1 MVEPTSLSVPP
12 HDPWRPRPSR
22 PQRRAAVDAATAWQT
37 SVHPKR
43 HRTEPA
49 AEASLVPY
57 APINDPSYRDLV
69 AITGRFAKG
78 LTARRAT
85 ERFWDYVDEVEALF
99 CVQGEGYVQRM
110 FAQPDLAALSLKQ
123 LEIVRCARSEHDPCG
138 LSGSDSRTDKFNNNI
153 ATLFPKSIA
162 DRNSGAAVEA
172 LRALAE
178 RHARV
183 QKRVRQQFAA
193 PR

>member
-1 MVEPTSLSVPP
+1 MVEPASLSVPH

-22 PQRRAAVDAATAWQT
+22 PRRRAAVDAATAWQT
-37 SVHPKR
+37 SAHPKR
-43 HRTEPA
+43 HRTEPP
-49 AEASLVPY
+49 AEAALAPHVPT
-57 APINDPSYRDLV
+57 NDPSYRVLV

-78 LTARRAT
+78 LTARSAT
-85 ERFWDYVDEVEALF
+85 ERFWDYVRDVEALF

-123 LEIVRCARSEHDPCG
+123 LEIVRCARSEHDPWG
-138 LSGSDSRTDKFNNNI
+138 LSGSDSRTGKFNNDI

-162 DRNSGAAVEA
+162 DRNSDAAMEA

-183 QKRVRQQFAA
+183 QKRARQQGAA